1 MNLLKEIKGTAGEAY
16 QMSHYNDMI
25 NKYGEDVALGIMKP
39 ELKKCGISVDEFQN
53 YVTVKKAI
61 QNGSLKV
68 TTAKRNAEKQSKDVL
83 SEFAT

>member
-1 MNLLKEIKGTAGEAY
+1 MVLEKKGTAGEAY

-39 ELKKCGISVDEFQN
+39 ELEKCGISVNEFQN

-68 TTAKRNAEKQSKDVL
+68 TTAKRNAEKLLKDVL
-83 SEFAT
+83 YELAT

>member
-1 MNLLKEIKGTAGEAY
+1 MSFIKEIKGTAGEAY

-39 ELKKCGISVDEFQN
+39 ELKKCGISVNEFQN
-53 YVTVKKAI
+53 YVNVKRAI

-68 TTAKRNAEKQSKDVL
+68 TRAKRNAEALSENVL
-83 SEFAT
+83 SEIAA